1 MCHPP
6 RFGPEITASD
16 KNCSPQERN
25 KKKNVFSLSHGGV
38 ALTLHQRPFVILF
51 PDDDDVDVGNIP
63 KLRPFPDFVLILL
76 VVVVISLAVAV
87 EFLGGERF

>member
-1 MCHPP
+1 MALTGTKVLVRKH
-6 RFGPEITASD
+6 
-16 KNCSPQERN
+16 
-25 KKKNVFSLSHGGV
+25 KKNVFSLSHGRV

-63 KLRPFPDFVLILL
+63 KLRPFPDFVLLV